1 MEAAVNAGAD
11 AVYLA
16 GPSFGMRAAAG
27 NFTYSELQEAVKF
40 IKSKNK
46 KIYITVNIFARNH
59 HIEFLKEYL
68 LFLNKIGPHALIT
81 ADTGIYSLAR
91 EIAPGLSLHLS
102 TQANTCNYKS
112 VEYYKNQ
119 GFSRVNLA
127 RELTYEEIGEIR
139 KTTTMELEI
148 FIHGSMCV
156 SYSGRCLLSAALNNR
171 SANLGDCTQPCRWP
185 FKLVEQGSHGTRHLD
200 GIEEKGETRIL
211 SSKDLCLIKRL
222 PHIIEMGIDSLKI
235 EGRMKSLNYV
245 ASATA
250 VYRQAIDL
258 YCSRPEDFY
267 KALPKFQEEL
277 EKSDNRGFTE
287 AFFSSSPAREI
298 MNYSD
303 MNYFR
308 NYSTLGVIK
317 RIIHKKWA
325 LLEVK
330 AQFTNSDVI
339 EYLAPDTGIW
349 VKTVLKDLR
358 DLLLEPVDSANSGE
372 YIMIPYNKS
381 IPIGTIFRISKT
393 SNFTK

>member
-1 MEAAVNAGAD
+1 
-11 AVYLA
+11 
-16 GPSFGMRAAAG
+16 
-27 NFTYSELQEAVKF
+27 
-40 IKSKNK
+40 
-46 KIYITVNIFARNH
+46 
-59 HIEFLKEYL
+59 
-68 LFLNKIGPHALIT
+68 
-81 ADTGIYSLAR
+81 
-91 EIAPGLSLHLS
+91 
-102 TQANTCNYKS
+102 
-112 VEYYKNQ
+112 
-119 GFSRVNLA
+119 
-127 RELTYEEIGEIR
+127 
-139 KTTTMELEI
+139 
-148 FIHGSMCV
+148 
-156 SYSGRCLLSAALNNR
+156 
-171 SANLGDCTQPCRWP
+171 
-185 FKLVEQGSHGTRHLD
+185 
-200 GIEEKGETRIL
+200 
-211 SSKDLCLIKRL
+211 
-222 PHIIEMGIDSLKI
+222 MGIDSLKI

-358 DLLLEPVDSANSGE
+358 DLLLEPVHSANSGE